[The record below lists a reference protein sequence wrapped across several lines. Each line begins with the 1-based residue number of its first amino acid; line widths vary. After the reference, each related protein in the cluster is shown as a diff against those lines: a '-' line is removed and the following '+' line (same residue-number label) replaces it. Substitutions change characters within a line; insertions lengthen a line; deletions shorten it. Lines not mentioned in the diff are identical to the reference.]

1 MKTITPAGSSLSL
14 QDVLA
19 APEGATVSFHG
30 MAHAVRDLGDV
41 CFVLLRTAQGAL
53 QCVVCPPLTPPRP
66 GDALRVQGTVCRDAR
81 ARGRRQPRL
90 CRGRLGRR
98 FERRNGLREI
108 NHDCQRALV

>member
-41 CFVLLRTAQGAL
+41 CFVLLRATKLNPVFVMVLAGVLNLGVNAI
-53 QCVVCPPLTPPRP
+53 
-66 GDALRVQGTVCRDAR
+66 LR
-81 ARGRRQPRL
+81 
-90 CRGRLGRR
+90 
-98 FERRNGLREI
+98 
-108 NHDCQRALV
+108 